1 MLCTSYSAFFV
12 EFVYISVFFN
22 FHKSKYF
29 AIYYKIVN
37 AILLKVRCLNVTIQQ
52 WSKKF
57 LRILCLFCV
66 CTQNNWRALIAA
78 TFICTN
84 GYNATF
90 TIQYSLNKIKLP
102 DYCIG
107 QFGDFFITYFITCN
121 FKLFILA

>member
-1 MLCTSYSAFFV
+1 MLQFSNGAKSFWEYYACFV
-12 EFVYISVFFN
+12 
-22 FHKSKYF
+22 
-29 AIYYKIVN
+29 
-37 AILLKVRCLNVTIQQ
+37 C
-52 WSKKF
+52 
-57 LRILCLFCV
+57 
-66 CTQNNWRALIAA
+66 CTQNNWRSLIAA